1 LHLEKWLFTI
11 LYKVSDNLRQSAAI
25 PMLVENISAAGFRQ
39 GGNMKRLWV
48 GVLLVVVPIALRLWA
63 LPSTQAGPSGNSN
76 FAPGAHRP
84 IIYVM
89 PNAVSNP
96 GPGDNSQVVVDSS
109 HNGKEPQVAKIY
121 QELQR
126 RKECQP
132 FSENMIKEKADYFLL
147 LQHGGGKGN
156 RWAVSNRNGD
166 VIASGDSMLL
176 GNSVRDACL
185 AMSKNWQQHGVP
197 TGN

>member
-1 LHLEKWLFTI
+1 VAKE
-11 LYKVSDNLRQSAAI
+11 V
-25 PMLVENISAAGFRQ
+25 V
-39 GGNMKRLWV
+39 MKRFGV
-48 GVLLVVVPIALRLWA
+48 SVLLVVIAVALRLWA
-63 LPSTQAGPSGNSN
+63 LPSGQADPSKNSN
-76 FAPGAHRP
+76 PIPGTRRP
-84 IIYVM
+84 VIYVM
-89 PNAVSNP
+89 PNAVTNP
-96 GPGDNSQVVVDSS
+96 GPGDSSQVVVDSS

-156 RWAVSNRNGD
+156 RWALSNRNGD
-166 VIASGDSMLL
+166 VIASGDSLLL

-185 AMSKNWQQHGVP
+185 AISKNWQEQGVSA
-197 TGN
+197 GK

>member
-1 LHLEKWLFTI
+1 
-11 LYKVSDNLRQSAAI
+11 
-25 PMLVENISAAGFRQ
+25 
-39 GGNMKRLWV
+39 MKRIGTRV
-48 GVLLVVVPIALRLWA
+48 FPVVVALSFGLA
-63 LPSTQAGPSGNSN
+63 SMASGQARSGDGDSS
-76 FAPGAHRP
+76 PVAHRP

-89 PNAVSNP
+89 PNAVTTP

-126 RKECQP
+126 RKECQS
-132 FSENMIKEKADYFLL
+132 FSENIMKEKADYFLL

-156 RWAVSNRNGD
+156 RWALSDRNGS
-166 VIASGDSMLL
+166 VIASGDSILL

-185 AMSKNWQQHGVP
+185 AISKNLQGQAVSASK
-197 TGN
+197 

>member
-1 LHLEKWLFTI
+1 
-11 LYKVSDNLRQSAAI
+11 
-25 PMLVENISAAGFRQ
+25 
-39 GGNMKRLWV
+39 MKRSAV
-48 GVLLVVVPIALRLWA
+48 SVLLVVVAVALRLWA
-63 LPSTQAGPSGNSN
+63 FPSSQASPSENSN
-76 FAPGAHRP
+76 SAPSSHRP

-89 PNAVSNP
+89 PNAVTNP

-109 HNGKEPQVAKIY
+109 HNGREPQVAKIY

-126 RKECQP
+126 RKECQSL
-132 FSENMIKEKADYFLL
+132 SENMIREKADYFLL

-166 VIASGDSMLL
+166 VIASGDSVLL

-185 AMSKNWQQHGVP
+185 AIGKNWQEQGARA
-197 TGN
+197 GN

>member
-1 LHLEKWLFTI
+1 M
-11 LYKVSDNLRQSAAI
+11 SRSA
-25 PMLVENISAAGFRQ
+25 VR
-39 GGNMKRLWV
+39 
-48 GVLLVVVPIALRLWA
+48 VLLLVMGMGLALGMVPTGRAQSGDGNKA
-63 LPSTQAGPSGNSN
+63 EAGG
-76 FAPGAHRP
+76 HRP

-89 PNAVSNP
+89 PNALANP
-96 GPGDNSQVVVDSS
+96 GANDNSQVVVDSS

-132 FSENMIKEKADYFLL
+132 FGENMIKNKADYFLL

-156 RWAVSNRNGD
+156 RWAVSDKEGT

-176 GNSVRDACL
+176 GSSVKDACL
-185 AMSKNWQQHGVP
+185 AMQKDWQQRR
-197 TGN
+197 TEAQK

>member
-1 LHLEKWLFTI
+1 
-11 LYKVSDNLRQSAAI
+11 
-25 PMLVENISAAGFRQ
+25 
-39 GGNMKRLWV
+39 MKRL
-48 GVLLVVVPIALRLWA
+48 GISVLLGVVALALRSWA
-63 LPSTQAGPSGNSN
+63 LPGTQADPGGNRN
-76 FAPGAHRP
+76 VTPDAHRP
-84 IIYVM
+84 VIHVM
-89 PNAVSNP
+89 PNAVTNP

-166 VIASGDSMLL
+166 VIASGDSILL

-185 AMSKNWQQHGVP
+185 AMSKNWHERGLP
-197 TGN
+197 LGR

>member
-1 LHLEKWLFTI
+1 MKWSGVGTF
-11 LYKVSDNLRQSAAI
+11 
-25 PMLVENISAAGFRQ
+25 LVMA
-39 GGNMKRLWV
+39 
-48 GVLLVVVPIALRLWA
+48 VVVQSWA
-63 LPSTQAGPSGNSN
+63 LPRKQAGSSGTTNSTS
-76 FAPGAHRP
+76 AARRP
-84 IIYVM
+84 VIYVM
-89 PNAVSNP
+89 PNAVTNP

-156 RWAVSNRNGD
+156 RWALSDKNGD
-166 VIASGDSMLL
+166 VIASGDSLLL

-185 AMSKNWQQHGVP
+185 AISKNWQQHG
-197 TGN
+197 TTEGK

>member
-1 LHLEKWLFTI
+1 
-11 LYKVSDNLRQSAAI
+11 
-25 PMLVENISAAGFRQ
+25 
-39 GGNMKRLWV
+39 MKRC
-48 GVLLVVVPIALRLWA
+48 GISVLLFVVAVAVRLFA
-63 LPSTQAGPSGNSN
+63 FPSGQASASENNNS
-76 FAPGAHRP
+76 GAHRA

-89 PNAVSNP
+89 PNAVTNP

-156 RWAVSNRNGD
+156 RWAVSNRSGD
-166 VIASGDSMLL
+166 VIASGDSLLL

-185 AMSKNWQQHGVP
+185 AISKNLQGAGVA
-197 TGN
+197 TGK